1 MDPDRA
7 KEVSGMQLSPS
18 SEDYL
23 EAIHQLLKEEPH
35 VHSVQ
40 VAQRLKVSKPSV
52 NKAMGVLKE
61 AGLVEQEP
69 YGTLWL
75 TEEGERIARQVAF
88 RHSTLKHFLTDVLGI
103 DEATAETDACRMEH
117 VISNTTLVKWVE
129 YMARQENGGL

>member
-1 MDPDRA
+1 
-7 KEVSGMQLSPS
+7 MQLSPS

-69 YGTLWL
+69 YGDVYKRQRLF
-75 TEEGERIARQVAF
+75 GGAHDRIPGWRLRPAHPVDLYRLCLA
-88 RHSTLKHFLTDVLGI
+88 S
-103 DEATAETDACRMEH
+103 
-117 VISNTTLVKWVE
+117 
-129 YMARQENGGL
+129 

>member
-1 MDPDRA
+1 
-7 KEVSGMQLSPS
+7 MQLSPS

-35 VHSVQ
+35 VPSVQ

-117 VISNTTLVKWVE
+117 VISNTTLAKWVE
-129 YMARQENGGL
+129 YMARQENGEQP

>member
-1 MDPDRA
+1 
-7 KEVSGMQLSPS
+7 MQLSPS

-23 EAIHQLLKEEPH
+23 ETIHQLLKEEPH

-117 VISNTTLVKWVE
+117 VISNTTLAKWVE
-129 YMARQENGGL
+129 YMARQENGEQP

>member
-1 MDPDRA
+1 MPQ
-7 KEVSGMQLSPS
+7 KLSPS

-52 NKAMGVLKE
+52 NKAVNVLKE

-69 YGTLWL
+69 YGTIWL
-75 TEEGERIARQVAF
+75 TDEGQKLAQQIAY
-88 RHSTLKHFLTDVLGI
+88 RHNVLKTFLTDILGV
-103 DEATAETDACRMEH
+103 DPETAEEDACRMEH
-117 VISNTTLVKWVE
+117 LISEETFQMFKSFLAKK
-129 YMARQENGGL
+129 A

>member
-1 MDPDRA
+1 
-7 KEVSGMQLSPS
+7 MQLSPS

-103 DEATAETDACRMEH
+103 DEATAETAACRMEH

-129 YMARQENGGL
+129 YMARQENGGQ

>member
-1 MDPDRA
+1 
-7 KEVSGMQLSPS
+7 MQLSPS

-88 RHSTLKHFLTDVLGI
+88 RPSTLKHFLTDVLGI

-117 VISNTTLVKWVE
+117 VISNTTLAKWVE
-129 YMARQENGGL
+129 YMARQENGEQP

>member
-1 MDPDRA
+1 MPQ
-7 KEVSGMQLSPS
+7 KLSPS

-52 NKAMGVLKE
+52 NKAVNVLKE

-69 YGTLWL
+69 YGTIWL
-75 TEEGERIARQVAF
+75 TDEGQRLAQQIAY
-88 RHSTLKHFLTDVLGI
+88 RHNVLKTFLTDILGV
-103 DEATAETDACRMEH
+103 DPETAEEDACRMEH
-117 VISNTTLVKWVE
+117 AISNETLEKWSE
-129 YMARQENGGL
+129 YMNRQNP

>member
-1 MDPDRA
+1 MPQ
-7 KEVSGMQLSPS
+7 KLSPS

-52 NKAMGVLKE
+52 NKAVNVLKE

-69 YGTLWL
+69 YGTIWL
-75 TEEGERIARQVAF
+75 TDEGQKLAQQIAY
-88 RHSTLKHFLTDVLGI
+88 RHNVLKTFLTDILGV
-103 DEATAETDACRMEH
+103 DPETAEEDACRMEH
-117 VISNTTLVKWVE
+117 AISNETLEKWSE
-129 YMARQENGGL
+129 YMRRQNP

>member
-1 MDPDRA
+1 
-7 KEVSGMQLSPS
+7 MQLSPS

-75 TEEGERIARQVAF
+75 TEECERIARQVAF

-117 VISNTTLVKWVE
+117 VISNATLAKWVE
-129 YMARQENGGL
+129 YMARQENAEP

>member
-1 MDPDRA
+1 MR
-7 KEVSGMQLSPS
+7 LSPS

-52 NKAMGVLKE
+52 NKAMGVLKD

-75 TEEGERIARQVAF
+75 TKEGERIARQVAF

-103 DEATAETDACRMEH
+103 DEDTAEADACRMEH
-117 VISNTTLVKWVE
+117 VISNTTLEKWVE
-129 YMARQENGGL
+129 YMARQEDPNPRQES

>member
-1 MDPDRA
+1 
-7 KEVSGMQLSPS
+7 MQLSPS
-18 SEDYL
+18 NEDYL

-117 VISNTTLVKWVE
+117 VISNTTLAKWVE
-129 YMARQENGGL
+129 YMARQEKGEQP

>member
-1 MDPDRA
+1 
-7 KEVSGMQLSPS
+7 MQLSPS
-18 SEDYL
+18 NEDYL

-117 VISNTTLVKWVE
+117 VISNTTLAKWVE
-129 YMARQENGGL
+129 YMARQENGEQP

>member
-1 MDPDRA
+1 
-7 KEVSGMQLSPS
+7 MQLSPS

-75 TEEGERIARQVAF
+75 TEEGERIAKQVSF

-103 DEATAETDACRMEH
+103 DEATAENDACRMEH
-117 VISNTTLVKWVE
+117 VISNTTLEKWVE
-129 YMARQENGGL
+129 YMAREDKKEQ